1 MLRVKLGGLRVVN
14 KFLHIEETN
23 FRRNDTPLHFHVMV
37 ELFKQFFSHNHN
49 GMDALVK
56 NEFLGKEIFKV
67 GVLSVVSI

>member
-1 MLRVKLGGLRVVN
+1 
-14 KFLHIEETN
+14 
-23 FRRNDTPLHFHVMV
+23 MV
-37 ELFKQFFSHNHN
+37 ELLKQFFSHNHN